1 MKAKFYTSCNVFGSE
16 KNWAIKNFKYLSLG
30 FVVDNRS
37 VLEHKLGIFVN
48 IFQTRFCSV
57 VLF

>member
-1 MKAKFYTSCNVFGSE
+1 MKAKFYTSCNVFGSD

-48 IFQTRFCSV
+48 IFQTDFV
-57 VLF
+57 V